1 MRHYQFTDDEYNK
14 LSIVTGITAV
24 ELQKLDAL
32 GLLVNS
38 VAVKLVFEYEYRLQQ
53 KNTKVLPKLIIQAI
67 ANKYDMTTA
76 KVRKYLF
83 SRERPVYY
91 CTKCHKEITNLERR
105 RNDGLCDKC
114 VIESI
119 TL

>member
-1 MRHYQFTDDEYNK
+1 MKHFQFTEDEYNK
-14 LSIVTGITAV
+14 LSTVTGIPAID
-24 ELQKLDAL
+24 LQKLDAL

-53 KNTKVLPKLIIQAI
+53 KRTKVLPKLIIQAI
-67 ANKYDMTTA
+67 ANKYGMSVT

-83 SRERPVYY
+83 ARERPIYY
-91 CTKCHKEITNLERR
+91 CSKCNQEISNLERR

-114 VIESI
+114 VIDGI